1 MRGVIPELGEHLG
14 WSRPV
19 PTTASPISS
28 RAWTDGAAA
37 RARDASTW
45 VQLWDM
51 PPRAHFG
58 LTGLATMGANLARNV
73 ARHDIPV
80 AVHNRTSSRTKA
92 FVEQHG
98 DDGPISGY
106 ESVQQWIAALD
117 RPRVVMSMVKA
128 GDPVDAVIDEIVP
141 HLDAGDVVIDGGNS
155 HFRDTQRRFHALAQ
169 RDMHF
174 MGVGVSGGE
183 EGALNGPSVMPGGER
198 AVYDE
203 GVGEIFETIAA
214 VVDGTPCCTLVGPDG
229 AGHYVKMVHNGI
241 EYADMQLIAETY
253 DLLRHGAGLEVEEI
267 ARRFDQWNQGELESF
282 LIEITVR
289 VLDHVDEATG
299 RPFVDVVLDAAEQ
312 KGTGRW
318 TAQDALELG
327 VPLTGITEAVFARTL
342 SALKEQREAAAEV
355 LRGPSTDGTDAT
367 LADDLE
373 HALYA
378 SKIVSYAQGF
388 AQMAAAADNEG
399 WDIDLGAMATI
410 WRGGCII
417 RARFLDRIRQ
427 AYDAQPQLANLMV
440 AEFFADALAEAQD
453 PWRRVIARAAE
464 IGIPTP
470 AFASSLAYYDGF
482 RRSTGPAGLIQG
494 LRDLFGAHTYRR
506 IDREGTF
513 HTAWGADGKESA
525 V

>member
-1 MRGVIPELGEHLG
+1 M
-14 WSRPV
+14 
-19 PTTASPISS
+19 PT
-28 RAWTDGAAA
+28 
-37 RARDASTW
+37 RAR
-45 VQLWDM
+45 
-51 PPRAHFG
+51 FG

-73 ARHDIPV
+73 AHHDIPV
-80 AVHNRTSSRTKA
+80 AVHNRTASKTKE
-92 FVEQHG
+92 FVDEHG
-98 DDGPISGY
+98 DEGPISGH
-106 ESVQQWIAALD
+106 ESVQEWIAALE
-117 RPRVVMSMVKA
+117 RPRVVMTMVKA
-128 GDPVDAVIDEIVP
+128 GAPVDAVIDEIVP
-141 HLDAGDVVIDGGNS
+141 HLDAGDIVVDGGNS
-155 HFRDTQRRFHALAQ
+155 HFRDTQRRHHALAE
-169 RDMHF
+169 RDLRF

-183 EGALNGPSVMPGGER
+183 EGALNGPSVMPGGDQ
-198 AVYDE
+198 AAYDD
-203 GVGEIFETIAA
+203 GVGEIFETVAA

-253 DLLRHGAGLEVEEI
+253 DLLRHGAGLEVGEI
-267 ARRFDQWNQGELESF
+267 ARRFDQWNHGELESF
-282 LIEITVR
+282 LIEITAR

-342 SALKEQREAAAEV
+342 SSLKQQREAAAGV
-355 LRGPSTDGTDAT
+355 LRGPSGGDADAS
-367 LADDLE
+367 LVDDLE

-388 AQMAAAADNEG
+388 VQMAAAADTEG
-399 WDIDLGAMATI
+399 WDVDLGAMATI

-417 RARFLDRIRQ
+417 RARFLDRIRE
-427 AYDAQPQLANLMV
+427 AYEAQPDLTNLMV
-440 AEFFADALAEAQD
+440 ADFFADALAEAQD

-470 AFASSLAYYDGF
+470 AFSSSLAYYDGY
-482 RRSTGPAGLIQG
+482 RRATGPAGLIQG

-506 IDREGTF
+506 NDREGTF
-513 HTAWGADGKESA
+513 HTAWGGDGSESR
-525 V
+525 VD